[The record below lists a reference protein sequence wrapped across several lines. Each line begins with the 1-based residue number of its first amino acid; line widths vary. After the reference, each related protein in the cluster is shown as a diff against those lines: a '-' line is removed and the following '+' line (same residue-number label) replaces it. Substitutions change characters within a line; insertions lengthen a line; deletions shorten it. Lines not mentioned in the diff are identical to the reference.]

1 MTITAPTDPALR
13 ELQSGFLRS
22 AQLYP
27 ERPALEVGGET
38 LSYTELRDRA
48 AVLAATLSRE
58 LPEADPPLTAVFAYR
73 TATAYAGLLGALLRG
88 HGYVPLN
95 RNFPAERTRLML
107 ERAQCRALIV
117 DTESAAQLETVVEGL
132 DQLLILMPEA
142 VDVDEWARRLP
153 GHRVLGARDLEP
165 AASWEPVSVDPSAIV
180 YILFTSGSTGI
191 PKGVMV
197 AHRSVAH
204 WVDTLVERYAI
215 TPEDRFSHVN
225 EVTFDMSVFDLFVA
239 WECGACVCCP
249 SQKTLLKPDRY
260 IRDSGLTVWFSVPST
275 AIFMRRFG
283 ALKPGSLPTLRWS
296 LFAGEPLPIE
306 VAAAWQEAAPD
317 SRVENLFGPTE
328 LTVVCM
334 EYRWDPRRS
343 PAECE
348 HGGVPMGWPLRGSQP
363 LVVGED
369 LREVAPGE
377 LGELLVAGPQVAL
390 GYWREREKTEAAFVI
405 PPGQEA
411 VHYRT
416 GDRVRRPLP
425 GQPMTYHGRMDQQ
438 IQLLGERVELGEIEA
453 AVRDESGV
461 DAVVAIGWPRTE
473 TGASGIEV
481 FVGER
486 NIDPAEVIRR
496 LKSRLPVHMVPR
508 RLNLLAELPLNS
520 NGKFDRR
527 ALAEMLDQQEERE

>member
-1 MTITAPTDPALR
+1 
-13 ELQSGFLRS
+13 
-22 AQLYP
+22 
-27 ERPALEVGGET
+27 
-38 LSYTELRDRA
+38 
-48 AVLAATLSRE
+48 
-58 LPEADPPLTAVFAYR
+58 
-73 TATAYAGLLGALLRG
+73 
-88 HGYVPLN
+88 
-95 RNFPAERTRLML
+95 
-107 ERAQCRALIV
+107 
-117 DTESAAQLETVVEGL
+117 
-132 DQLLILMPEA
+132 
-142 VDVDEWARRLP
+142 
-153 GHRVLGARDLEP
+153 
-165 AASWEPVSVDPSAIV
+165 
-180 YILFTSGSTGI
+180 
-191 PKGVMV
+191 
-197 AHRSVAH
+197 
-204 WVDTLVERYAI
+204 
-215 TPEDRFSHVN
+215 
-225 EVTFDMSVFDLFVA
+225 
-239 WECGACVCCP
+239 VCCP